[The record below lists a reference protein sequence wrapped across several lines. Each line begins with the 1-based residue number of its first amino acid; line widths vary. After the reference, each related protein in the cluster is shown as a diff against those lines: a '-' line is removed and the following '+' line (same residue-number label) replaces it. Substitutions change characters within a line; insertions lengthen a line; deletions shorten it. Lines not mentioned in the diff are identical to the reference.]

1 MRSTIAALVT
11 ACLMS
16 SMTAAVGAAAEPKIV
31 DPIVVESFDG
41 TPIVATLMLP
51 AGASRRN
58 RVPVVFQTHG
68 WGGTR
73 EQSPGGFTERLLDN
87 GYAVLT
93 WDSRGYGDPAVRRT
107 STHRSSRSATHRP

>member
-1 MRSTIAALVT
+1 MIAALVT